1 MSAEAFFFPWQY
13 APFSDVFTTKG
24 DYTDRAGDPLSGDP
38 GFRARHHGTGARTL
52 IPRHTYIDEIPKPH
66 CQQVQSLMRKTR
78 AVPPPVKELMIDLDS
93 HRGSI
98 IIVGAPQLAHRLAQ
112 TSHARIVA
120 FSSLEELDE
129 WRESQHDDETFRPD
143 VVAALEE
150 IGCRLSALP
159 VRLRQQLA
167 AVGEKTKVPAMRV
180 LESKWP
186 SRRSFYRMWNESI
199 AETPSAFL
207 RRLRARHAE
216 RLIGLGRSKKEA
228 AHLAGYS
235 SVDQMRRNIRK

>member
-1 MSAEAFFFPWQY
+1 
-13 APFSDVFTTKG
+13 
-24 DYTDRAGDPLSGDP
+24 
-38 GFRARHHGTGARTL
+38 
-52 IPRHTYIDEIPKPH
+52 
-66 CQQVQSLMRKTR
+66 MRKTR
-78 AVPPPVKELMIDLDS
+78 AVQPPVKELMSALDS
-93 HRGSI
+93 HHGSI

-129 WRESQHDDETFRPD
+129 WRESQRDDETFRPD

-150 IGCRLSALP
+150 IGCKLSALP
-159 VRLRQQLA
+159 LKLRQQLA
-167 AVGEKTKVPAMRV
+167 LLGEERVVPAMRV

-186 SRRSFYRMWNESI
+186 SRRSFYRVWNDSI
-199 AETPSAFL
+199 PETPSAFL